1 MTRRKNSKSGKS
13 GKSGRRREETSSQP
27 AGSGPS
33 RGSGG
38 GSSGGSGGRGQPH
51 RVRLEPDAHSPN
63 SKSNSRSSSKLN
75 PNPRPNSRPNHS
87 PNSRP
92 ISKPNLGSKF
102 DAKQAIETTR
112 KQMENWRAQAMQ
124 PVTKSATAL
133 DPWQEQACNILHEGG
148 SVVVDAPTSA
158 GKTRVVE
165 SFFAAHIHKP
175 GFRAAYTTP
184 VKSLSNDKV
193 RELRAIFGAE
203 NVGIATGDIKENL
216 NAPIVVATLESYRNS
231 LLGTEPDL
239 GRTLVVFD
247 EYHYLQDPSR
257 GSAWEEALILTPASC
272 QLLMLSAS
280 VANAEEICTWLT
292 NIRKLPC
299 ELVRT
304 THRPV
309 PLAGLVHCQD
319 EWILADQLPPKLFE
333 KPDTGGRP
341 DRAPQPEEIA
351 LLAKSILDRE
361 LTPCIMYAGRRIA
374 CERLAVAIVR
384 EMQPL
389 PLEDSQK
396 IGEALQKIHGEVRAL
411 SFMSQDLRRAIQTYG
426 VAWHHSGL
434 AAPVR
439 MAIEQLLKNGL
450 LRFCTATMG
459 LSLGINFSVRST
471 LISDYD
477 RPGDQGFTNYAPSE
491 VLQML
496 GRAGRRGRDAIGYSL
511 WPAPDYFG
519 RMGAT
524 SREACES
531 RLRKDPTTFLGLIGR
546 GFSLRAIEQF
556 YEKSFLAFKDRKADL
571 SIVQTGDVQDH
582 LSDQKLPCRSPTS
595 EIVNFWKEDNATSLC
610 PTCKHRRK
618 CHTYIEDRV
627 ASSRLAHMHL
637 HLHSIGALDDTEKLT
652 SFGSVARYFPQAGG
666 MLIARRIADNTLQAE
681 NLGRFAE
688 LMGAFSLARFKEPR
702 MSDAYRFPFKIPDVD
717 AELRELYPIELFE
730 DLYDLSTGRRG
741 SWKRKA
747 EVDRNSETA
756 PLRELNPAG
765 AYIVHRWL
773 SGIRWEE
780 LVKEIATDGFGAG
793 DIMNVLV
800 RVATYMQSLGQSGI
814 TGVSPYAIALRKEI
828 LRDPLSLNL

>member
-1 MTRRKNSKSGKS
+1 MARKKHSKSGGKASKS
-13 GKSGRRREETSSQP
+13 PKTAKSGRRREET
-27 AGSGPS
+27 PS
-33 RGSGG
+33 RSGR
-38 GSSGGSGGRGQPH
+38 SDNSDQHRQGQG
-51 RVRLEPDAHSPN
+51 N
-63 SKSNSRSSSKLN
+63 SAQSRAGQGN
-75 PNPRPNSRPNHS
+75 PAPSRAPRAYRASQAPSAA
-87 PNSRP
+87 
-92 ISKPNLGSKF
+92 KVTF
-102 DAKQAIETTR
+102 DVKDAIEAT
-112 KQMENWRAQAMQ
+112 KKKMEGWRAQALV
-124 PVTKSATAL
+124 PSTPNLGL
-133 DPWQEQACNILHEGG
+133 DPWQEQACNILHGGG

-165 SFFAAHIHKP
+165 SFFAEHIHKP

-193 RELRAIFGAE
+193 RELRALFGAE

-247 EYHYLQDPSR
+247 EYHYLQDSSR

-292 NIRKLPC
+292 NIRGRPC

-309 PLAGLVHCQD
+309 PLAGLVHYQD
-319 EWILADQLPPKLFE
+319 EWILADQLPSKLFE

-341 DRAPQPEEIA
+341 DRAPQPEETA
-351 LLAKSILDRE
+351 LLAKSILERE

-374 CERLAVAIVR
+374 CERLAVAVGR
-384 EMQPL
+384 QMSPL
-389 PLEDSQK
+389 PLEESQK
-396 IGEALQKIHGEVRAL
+396 IGLALQQIHSEVRAL
-411 SFMSQDLRRAIQTYG
+411 SFMGPDLRRAIQTYG

-471 LISDYD
+471 MISDYD
-477 RPGDQGFTNYAPSE
+477 RPGDQGFTPYSPSE

-524 SREACES
+524 SRETCES

-546 GFSLRAIEQF
+546 GFSLRAIEAF
-556 YEKSFLAFKDRKADL
+556 YEKSFLAFKNRKADL
-571 SIVQTGDVQDH
+571 SIVQSGDVQDH
-582 LSDQKLPCRSPTS
+582 LNDQKLPCRSPVS
-595 EIVNFWKEDNATSLC
+595 EIVKFWREEASSPKEKKHQGTDGDALALC
-610 PTCKHRRK
+610 HTCKHQRK
-618 CHTYIEDRV
+618 CHIYIEDRT
-627 ASSRLAHMHL
+627 ASSRLAHMHV
-637 HLHSIGALDDTEKLT
+637 HLHAVGALDETEKLT
-652 SFGSVARYFPQAGG
+652 TFGSVARYFPQAGG
-666 MLIARRIADNTLQAE
+666 MYIARRIADGALQSE

-702 MSDAYRFPFKIPDVD
+702 VSDSYRFPFKLPDID
-717 AELRELYPIELFE
+717 SELRELYPLELFE
-730 DLYDLSTGRRG
+730 DLYDLSPGRRG
-741 SWKRKA
+741 RGPKKEGAPKRR
-747 EVDRNSETA
+747 EDHNWESA
-756 PLRELNPAG
+756 PIRDINPAG
-765 AYIVHRWL
+765 AYIVHRWI
-773 SGIRWEE
+773 SGVRWDE
-780 LVKEIATDGFGAG
+780 LVKEIATEGFGAG
-793 DIMNVLV
+793 DIMNVLF
-800 RVATYMQSLGQSGI
+800 RSATYMQSLGQAGI
-814 TGVSPYAIALRKEI
+814 KGVSPFAIALRKEL
-828 LRDPLSLNL
+828 LREPLSLNL

>member
-1 MTRRKNSKSGKS
+1 MARKKHSKSGNKTSNPSKPSKHHKKPAKS
-13 GKSGRRREETSSQP
+13 GPGRQETPTRPARYVNPIREAPVASKTNFD
-27 AGSGPS
+27 
-33 RGSGG
+33 
-38 GSSGGSGGRGQPH
+38 
-51 RVRLEPDAHSPN
+51 VKDAIEATKNKMQQWRAEALLP
-63 SKSNSRSSSKLN
+63 KT
-75 PNPRPNSRPNHS
+75 PRP
-87 PNSRP
+87 
-92 ISKPNLGSKF
+92 G
-102 DAKQAIETTR
+102 
-112 KQMENWRAQAMQ
+112 
-124 PVTKSATAL
+124 L
-133 DPWQEQACNILHEGG
+133 DPWQEQACNILHGGG

-193 RELRAIFGAE
+193 RELRALFGAE

-247 EYHYLQDPSR
+247 EYHYLQDPGR

-292 NIRKLPC
+292 DIRGRPC

-309 PLAGLVHCQD
+309 PLAGLVHYQD
-319 EWILADQLPPKLFE
+319 EWILADQLPGKLFE
-333 KPDTGGRP
+333 KPDTGGRQ

-351 LLAKSILDRE
+351 LLAKSILEKE

-374 CERLAVAIVR
+374 CERLAISVAR
-384 EMQPL
+384 QMSPL
-389 PLEDSQK
+389 PLEKSQE
-396 IGEALQKIHGEVRAL
+396 IGVALQQIHSEVRAL
-411 SFMSQDLRRAIQTYG
+411 SFMGPDLRRAIQTYG

-471 LISDYD
+471 MISDYD
-477 RPGDQGFTNYAPSE
+477 RPGDQGFTPYSPSE

-524 SREACES
+524 SRETCES

-546 GFSLRAIEQF
+546 GFSLRAIEAF
-556 YEKSFLAFKDRKADL
+556 YEKSFLAFRDRKADL
-571 SIVQTGDVQDH
+571 SIVQSGDVQDH
-582 LSDQKLPCRSPTS
+582 LGDHKLPCRSPVS
-595 EIVNFWKEDNATSLC
+595 EIVKFWREEDADPKEKKSKDNDVAALC
-610 PTCKHRRK
+610 HGCKHRRK
-618 CHTYIEDRV
+618 CHTYIEDRT
-627 ASSRLAHMHL
+627 ASSGLAHMHV
-637 HLHSIGALDDTEKLT
+637 HLHAVGALDETEKLT
-652 SFGSVARYFPQAGG
+652 AFGSVARYFPQAGG
-666 MLIARRIADNTLQAE
+666 MYIARRIADGVLQSE

-702 MSDAYRFPFKIPDVD
+702 VSDSYRFPFKIPDID
-717 AELRELYPIELFE
+717 SELRELYPLELFE
-730 DLYDLSTGRRG
+730 DLYDLSPGRRG
-741 SWKRKA
+741 RASSNGKSKGGAPKRR
-747 EVDRNSETA
+747 EEPNWESA
-756 PLRELNPAG
+756 PIRDINPAG
-765 AYIVHRWL
+765 AYIVHRWI
-773 SGIRWEE
+773 SGVRWDE
-780 LVKEIATDGFGAG
+780 LVKEIATEGFGAG
-793 DIMNVLV
+793 DIMNVLF
-800 RVATYMQSLGQSGI
+800 RSATYMQSLGQAGI
-814 TGVSPYAIALRKEI
+814 TGVSPFAIALRKEL
-828 LRDPLSLNL
+828 LREPLSLNL